1 LVTVEYVEFLKA
13 LGTRH
18 LRLGRLE
25 RCHPKGSGYIHDQIE
40 RCASLARFARV
51 VSERPDK
58 VDLYRPLG
66 RELKHSYNHLGEARR
81 VLADSG
87 VLDALDEYTDE
98 VLGQLNREV
107 IPDYDVEL
115 LRHAGF
121 EEPEAEIVLFIH
133 YARSRMV
140 GHQLRPS
147 EVLRTAQER
156 VEAMAEALET
166 TDPEPESPTSAQAKP
181 KKVFTGISK
190 ILGGAVTGLG
200 NVLLGV
206 GAIPSAGPSSLHLVI
221 GSCGLA
227 IAAVGQ
233 GIGDLRGE

>member
-1 LVTVEYVEFLKA
+1 MTDEDYVEFLDA
-13 LGTRH
+13 LGKRY

-25 RCHPKGSGYIHDQIE
+25 LCHPKGSGFIHDQIE
-40 RCASLARFARV
+40 RLTSLSRFARV

-58 VDLYRPLG
+58 VALYRPLG
-66 RELKHSYNHLGEARR
+66 RELKYSYLGEARR

-87 VLDALDEYTDE
+87 ALDALDEYTDE
-98 VLGQLNREV
+98 VLGRLSRAV

-115 LRHAGF
+115 LRRAGF
-121 EEPEAEIVLFIH
+121 EEPEAEIVLFLH
-133 YARSRMV
+133 YARSRMA
-140 GHQLRPS
+140 GYQQRPS
-147 EVLRTAQER
+147 EVLREAR
-156 VEAMAEALET
+156 KHVEALAEALET
-166 TDPEPESPTSAQAKP
+166 TDPEPTDTTNERAKP

-200 NVLLGV
+200 NILLGV
-206 GAIPSAGPSSLHLVI
+206 GTIPSAGPSSLHLVI